1 MHLLRIPNGSLVP
14 CDGRRRIA
22 SGGLRRRRYFGHVT
36 VDINLPDNADAC
48 PTVNFCLLA
57 LTLDGS
63 YMCVKVIRG
72 EVNCCVARV
81 HIPMF
86 RQKHESGAVV
96 AEAALTIGVLFL
108 FLFAI
113 VEFGRAYNIYQTL
126 TDAAREGAR
135 YSVAP
140 DPANSYT
147 DPSASQVQ
155 ANVQQ
160 FMAAANIRGG
170 TVQVSCIYAAG
181 SPAPQTSFCPQG
193 ASQSTDSTLQVDNG
207 FNPVYTEVR
216 VSVPYKFVVL
226 PFSVTMSSKAVM
238 RNENN

>member
-1 MHLLRIPNGSLVP
+1 MWDKAVREERMYSCVP
-14 CDGRRRIA
+14 R
-22 SGGLRRRRYFGHVT
+22 V
-36 VDINLPDNADAC
+36 
-48 PTVNFCLLA
+48 PTPV
-57 LTLDGS
+57 S
-63 YMCVKVIRG
+63 SR
-72 EVNCCVARV
+72 ER
-81 HIPMF
+81 
-86 RQKHESGAVV
+86 GAVV
-96 AEAALTIGVLFL
+96 VESALTIGVLFL
-108 FLFAI
+108 LLFAI

-140 DPANSYT
+140 DPANSYSA
-147 DPSASQVQ
+147 PSSGQIQ

-170 TVQVSCIYAAG
+170 TVNISCIYAAG

-193 ASQSTDSTLQVDNG
+193 ATQNTDPTLQIDNG
-207 FNPVYTEVR
+207 FNPVYTEVK
-216 VSVPYKFVVL
+216 VSVPYKFLVL